1 VGICIVILYFFR
13 IIFYIYW
20 DYIFIFFCLT
30 AFPVGR
36 SKRIPD
42 FDDMLIDFS
51 SLCQPPNNQRLLNIF
66 IFKCW
71 SLFFRLLT
79 FFTHITAE
87 PLSVVNLFNS
97 LFFQQKIL
105 HKIFIY
111 INYSFPLTAARE
123 SLKSRPFSTLK
134 RPGKVIFLPNA
145 TTDLSGFTIL

>member
-1 VGICIVILYFFR
+1 MLVGICIVILYFFR

-97 LFFQQKIL
+97 LFFNRKFYTRFSFIL
-105 HKIFIY
+105 II
-111 INYSFPLTAARE
+111 P
-123 SLKSRPFSTLK
+123 SLSQPPGNHWKVDPFQLWNGQ
-134 RPGKVIFLPNA
+134 GK
-145 TTDLSGFTIL
+145 